1 MESESI
7 AALLGGIYVA
17 LCAGLSDE
25 GIAAANDILFYL
37 AGRPTVGPE
46 EARIFRLIAESA
58 TINESER
65 RPTLRVIE
73 GGASRSGVGWNPAA

>member
-7 AALLGGIYVA
+7 AALLGGMYVA

-37 AGRPTVGPE
+37 AGRPTINPE

-58 TINESER
+58 TIRESDR
-65 RPTLRVIE
+65 RPALRLIE
-73 GGASRSGVGWNPAA
+73 GGASRSNVVWSAV